1 MSPRRV
7 RAMARKEVI
16 QIRRDIR
23 TLIAALIMPVVL
35 LFLFGYALSLD
46 VNDIPFIVQD
56 RDRTTHSRDLVQ
68 RLTASRY
75 FSLVRYVDRSKEIDA
90 ALDRGEALMAL
101 VIPEGFAAG
110 LTSGTG
116 SLLQVLFDGTN
127 SNTASIAAGYFS
139 GIAMTFNVELVAGR
153 LRRLG
158 LQLAPWPLDVRLRIW
173 FNEEMKS
180 RNFII
185 PGLTAVIMMAI
196 CVLLT
201 ALTISREKETGTL
214 EQLVSTPIT
223 RTELIL
229 GKLLPYMGL
238 GVIQMALVIGT
249 GIFLFGVPFRGSY
262 LNLVLAGLIFLL
274 GTLGW
279 GLFISAVAR
288 NQLEASQIVVITAF
302 LPSFLLSGFIYP
314 IENMPIWLQA
324 VTYVVPARYFVE
336 ILKGLFLTGA
346 GLDVLWPQML
356 FLTAY
361 SLVVLGL
368 ARRKFQKRLL

>member
-1 MSPRRV
+1 VSPRRV

-46 VNDIPFIVQD
+46 VNDIPTIIED
-56 RDRTTHSRDLVQ
+56 RDRTLLSRDLVQ
-68 RLTASRY
+68 RLTASGY
-75 FSLVRYVDRSKEIDA
+75 FSLVRYADRSEEIDA

-101 VIPEGFAAG
+101 VIPEGFAAR
-110 LTSGTG
+110 LRSGAG
-116 SLLQVLFDGTN
+116 SSLQVLFDSTN
-127 SNTASIAAGYFS
+127 SNTASIAAGYFT
-139 GIAMTFNVELVAGR
+139 GIASTFNVDLVAGR

-185 PGLTAVIMMAI
+185 PGLTAVIMMAV

-223 RTELIL
+223 RGELIV
-229 GKLLPYMGL
+229 GKLLPYVGL

-249 GIFLFGVPFRGSY
+249 AVLVFEVPFKGSY
-262 LNLVLAGLIFLL
+262 FNLVLAGLIFLV

-314 IENMPIWLQA
+314 IENMPVWLQV

-356 FLTAY
+356 LLTAY
-361 SLVVLGL
+361 SLIVLGL
-368 ARRKFQKRLL
+368 ARRKFQKRLM

>member
-46 VNDIPFIVQD
+46 VNDIPTIIED
-56 RDRTTHSRDLVQ
+56 RDRTLLSRDLVQ
-68 RLTASRY
+68 RLTASGY
-75 FSLVRYVDRSKEIDA
+75 FSLVRYADRSEEIDA

-101 VIPEGFAAG
+101 VIPEGFAAR
-110 LTSGTG
+110 LRSGAG
-116 SLLQVLFDGTN
+116 SSLQVLFDSTN
-127 SNTASIAAGYFS
+127 SNTASIAAGYFT
-139 GIAMTFNVELVAGR
+139 GIASTFNVDLVAGR

-185 PGLTAVIMMAI
+185 PGLTAVIMMAV

-223 RTELIL
+223 RGELIV
-229 GKLLPYMGL
+229 GKLLPYVGL

-249 GIFLFGVPFRGSY
+249 AVLVFEVPFKGSY
-262 LNLVLAGLIFLL
+262 FNLALAGLIFLV

-314 IENMPIWLQA
+314 IENMPVWLQV

-356 FLTAY
+356 LLTAY
-361 SLVVLGL
+361 SLIVLGL
-368 ARRKFQKRLL
+368 ARRKFQKRLM

>member
-1 MSPRRV
+1 
-7 RAMARKEVI
+7 MARKEVI

-46 VNDIPFIVQD
+46 VNDIPTIIED
-56 RDRTTHSRDLVQ
+56 RDRTLLSRDLVQ
-68 RLTASRY
+68 RLTASGY
-75 FSLVRYVDRSKEIDA
+75 FSLVRYADRSEEIDA

-101 VIPEGFAAG
+101 VIPEGFAAR
-110 LTSGTG
+110 LRSGAG
-116 SLLQVLFDGTN
+116 SSLQVLFDSTN
-127 SNTASIAAGYFS
+127 SNTASIAAGYFT
-139 GIAMTFNVELVAGR
+139 GIASTFNVDLVAGR

-185 PGLTAVIMMAI
+185 PGLTAVIMMAV

-223 RTELIL
+223 RGELIV
-229 GKLLPYMGL
+229 GKLLPYVGL

-249 GIFLFGVPFRGSY
+249 AVLVFEVPFKGSY
-262 LNLVLAGLIFLL
+262 FNLALAGLIFLV

-314 IENMPIWLQA
+314 IENMPVWLQV

-356 FLTAY
+356 LLTAY
-361 SLVVLGL
+361 SLIVLGL
-368 ARRKFQKRLL
+368 ARRKFQKRLM

>member
-23 TLIAALIMPVVL
+23 TLIAALVMPVVL

-56 RDRTTHSRDLVQ
+56 RDRTTHSRDLVE

-75 FSLVRYVDRSKEIDA
+75 FSLVRYVDRSEEIDA
-90 ALDRGEALMAL
+90 ALDRGKALMAL

-110 LTSGTG
+110 LTSGAG
-116 SLLQVLFDGTN
+116 SSLQVLFDGTN

-262 LNLVLAGLIFLL
+262 LNLVLAGLIFLM

-361 SLVVLGL
+361 SLIVLSL

>member
-46 VNDIPFIVQD
+46 VNDIPTIIED
-56 RDRTTHSRDLVQ
+56 RDRTLLSRDLVQ
-68 RLTASRY
+68 RLTASGY
-75 FSLVRYVDRSKEIDA
+75 FSLVRYADRSEEIDA

-101 VIPEGFAAG
+101 VIPEGFAAR
-110 LTSGTG
+110 LRSGAG
-116 SLLQVLFDGTN
+116 SSLQVLFDSTN
-127 SNTASIAAGYFS
+127 SNSASIAAGYFT
-139 GIAMTFNVELVAGR
+139 GIASTFNVDLVAGR

-185 PGLTAVIMMAI
+185 PGLTAVIMMAV

-223 RTELIL
+223 RGELIV
-229 GKLLPYMGL
+229 GKLLPYVGL

-249 GIFLFGVPFRGSY
+249 AVLVFEVPFKGSY
-262 LNLVLAGLIFLL
+262 FNLALAGLIFLV

-314 IENMPIWLQA
+314 IENMPVWLQV

-361 SLVVLGL
+361 SLIVLGL
-368 ARRKFQKRLL
+368 ARRKFQKRLM